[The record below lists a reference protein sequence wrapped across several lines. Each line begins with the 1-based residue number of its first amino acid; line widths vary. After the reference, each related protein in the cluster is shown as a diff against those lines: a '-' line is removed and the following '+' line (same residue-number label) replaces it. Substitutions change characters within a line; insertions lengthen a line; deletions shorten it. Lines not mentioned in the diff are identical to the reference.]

1 FERTRLLV
9 GAEQNRVAAPR
20 NAPGEARVIDLL
32 HYRARFLFIVIESV
46 QNDFWAVSLVGPE
59 LFAAA
64 AQVVFDDRICRAQD
78 GVCGTVILLELDDF
92 DLGKMFFHVKQV
104 GNFRAAPAVNA
115 LVIVADDTEIA
126 MLLRQGMDELELRGV
141 GVLVFVHHYVLIFG
155 AAGFQRVGMF
165 LEQAQC
171 EQDEIVEIDGIAGV
185 QGGFVALADVLG
197 HGADAFIGK
206 SGGTFAA
213 VFVAAQQAEN
223 RARIGLFT
231 LGRNLRQDL
240 FNCDELFRFVVNDE
254 IALVTEFLDMLA
266 QDANAKRM
274 ERANRWAVEFR
285 IGFRI
290 SWFRN

>member
-1 FERTRLLV
+1 VVRIEERLEIGEEIADFAPVKKALPADEMITHAGGAQGGFERTRLLV

-126 MLLRQGMDELELRGV
+126 M
-141 GVLVFVHHYVLIFG
+141 
-155 AAGFQRVGMF
+155 
-165 LEQAQC
+165 
-171 EQDEIVEIDGIAGV
+171 
-185 QGGFVALADVLG
+185 
-197 HGADAFIGK
+197 
-206 SGGTFAA
+206 
-213 VFVAAQQAEN
+213 
-223 RARIGLFT
+223 
-231 LGRNLRQDL
+231 
-240 FNCDELFRFVVNDE
+240 
-254 IALVTEFLDMLA
+254 
-266 QDANAKRM
+266 
-274 ERANRWAVEFR
+274 
-285 IGFRI
+285 
-290 SWFRN
+290 